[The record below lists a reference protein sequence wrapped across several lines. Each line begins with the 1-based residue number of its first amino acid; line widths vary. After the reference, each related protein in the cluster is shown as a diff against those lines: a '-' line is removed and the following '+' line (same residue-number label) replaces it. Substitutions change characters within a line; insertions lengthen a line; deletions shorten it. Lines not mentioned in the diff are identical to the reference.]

1 MVTIE
6 RQYKLFDIF
15 LLLLVVGISIFGI
28 IAIGSA
34 TQISDYHVSD
44 IYLRQRI
51 FVATGIVVLFIMA
64 FVDYQFICKFYVA
77 IYFLNLILLAV
88 VLIMPTE
95 AHNVARWIDLGFFT
109 IQPSEF
115 TKIFMIIALAKFID
129 KKNEKINNISVILL
143 VFIVTLIPVYLIQMQ
158 PSLSASL
165 VTLVVMVVM
174 LFVGG
179 LNYKYILITLSLISP
194 FVVIFFYDL
203 SLEEH
208 IFLDRILMDYQL
220 NRLYAWRDPESFPD
234 IASQTTQSIQALAS
248 GQLSGRGLHGGIIH
262 RYRFV
267 PLAENDFIFAVVGEE
282 FGFIGALLVLLVM
295 LLIIFRCIVIAHR
308 SANNLGRL
316 LATGIATMLAF
327 QTFVNVCVATGLLP
341 NTGMPFPFLSSGG
354 SSLWVNMASIGL
366 VINIGMSKQKSIFEG

>member
-28 IAIGSA
+28 VLIGSA
-34 TQISDYHVSD
+34 TQISDEHIPD
-44 IYLRQRI
+44 IYARQRI
-51 FVATGIVVLFIMA
+51 FVVTGIIVLFVMA
-64 FVDYQFICKFYVA
+64 FVDYQFICKFYIA
-77 IYFLNLILLAV
+77 IYFFNLMLLGI
-88 VLIMPTE
+88 VLMIPTE
-95 AHNVARWIDLGFFT
+95 THNVARWINLGFFT

-129 KKNEKINNISVILL
+129 KKNEKINNIPVILL
-143 VFIVTLIPVYLIQMQ
+143 IFIITLIPVILIQQQ

-174 LFVGG
+174 LFIGG
-179 LNYKYILITLSLISP
+179 LNYKYILITLIIIAP
-194 FVVIFFYDL
+194 VVVIFLYDL
-203 SLEEH
+203 ALEEH
-208 IFLDRILMDYQL
+208 IFLDRVLREYQL

-248 GQLSGRGLHGGIIH
+248 GQLTGRGIRGGIIH
-262 RYRFV
+262 NYRFV

-282 FGFIGALLVLLVM
+282 FGFIGAFFVLLTM
-295 LLIIFRCIVIAHR
+295 LLIILRCLVIAHK
-308 SANNLGRL
+308 SADNLGKL
-316 LATGIATMLAF
+316 LATGIGTMIAF
-327 QTFVNVCVATGLLP
+327 QTFVNVCVATGILP